1 MEVNRINK
9 VALIMLVVTL
19 FLGINA
25 CKDKC
30 DDPTDIVCKNYDPCY
45 GKEKTSAYFIVE
57 ESLGVHWIECDTIV
71 GRGNVSAVRFTALQ
85 EADSFIWTLGS
96 ETVHSKSFIRQ
107 SFPPN
112 EHIPVS
118 LIVINKNPNTK
129 CHPLDDGRDTF
140 NRILYVWG
148 SESYWDEA
156 SKKYVVNNPLP
167 IQGQYQGFFASNPG
181 KQVVV
186 TLEDTVSACSKA
198 DVKSRVLLKSIN
210 LPEGYFQPCYDDEN
224 CGYFETGWNKRAI
237 AATLGLRVYRMGK
250 YNKFYEDSI
259 YEVRGFMQLSR
270 DLREV
275 EIEIEYYPL
284 WDEIEK
290 KTLKKDN
297 FKGIKI
303 K

>member
-1 MEVNRINK
+1 MEVHRINK
-9 VALIMLVVTL
+9 VALIMFVVTL
-19 FLGINA
+19 FLGINS

-30 DDPTDIVCKNYDPCY
+30 YDLTDMGCENYDPCY
-45 GKEKTSAYFIVE
+45 GKKETSAYFIVE
-57 ESLGVHWIECDTIV
+57 ESLGEHWIECDTII

-85 EADSFIWTLGS
+85 DADSFIWTLGS
-96 ETVHSKSFIRQ
+96 ETIHSKSFIRQ

-140 NRILYVWG
+140 NRMLYVWG
-148 SESYWDEA
+148 SESYWDENN
-156 SKKYVVNNPLP
+156 KKYVVNNPLP
-167 IQGQYQGFFASNPG
+167 IQGKYQGYFASNPG

-186 TLEDTVSACSKA
+186 TLEDTSRYCSKLQYEYLLA
-198 DVKSRVLLKSIN
+198 KSMN
-210 LPEGYFQPCYDDEN
+210 LPDGYFQPCFDDEN
-224 CGYFETGWNKRAI
+224 CGYFFGGWTKRAI
-237 AATLGLRVYRMGK
+237 AATLAMRVYRK
-250 YNKFYEDSI
+250 DNYKNFQRDSL
-259 YEVRGFMQLSR
+259 YQLNGFVQLTR
-270 DLREV
+270 DLKEV